1 MSFVRNTNST
11 SIRKALQVAA
21 AGLMAITLIGPV
33 NLDKA
38 EAAAATFSM
47 EKIASYDSGAG
58 YLNAGTEIVV
68 YDWKGERA
76 YSTNSAEKAIDIID
90 LSKLGQEETIERI
103 NRITID
109 SFHIDGFTPDGV
121 TSVAVSPSGDYIA
134 ASVPASPKTDPGK
147 VVFMKMDGTQIT
159 SVTVGSLPDMLTFSP
174 NGKQLLVAN
183 EGEPN
188 GYYEASV
195 DREASIDP
203 EGSVSIIDVTGEI
216 DELTDADVAT
226 AGFGDVTIPEDVRIF
241 GPRSSA
247 AQDLEPE
254 FIVVSA
260 DNKKAYVSL
269 QENNAMAEV
278 DLTTKQVTSVR
289 ALGFKDHSL
298 PGNGLDASDRGDV
311 IDIKPQPVLGMYL
324 PDGMAITKYG
334 SKSYILTANEGDD
347 REYDGF
353 AEKKRIKAI
362 KDNIHLDA
370 QYYEGFTQTELDAYV
385 TSNAFGTDSM
395 LGRLNVSAVDGLND
409 EGVYD
414 RLYSYG
420 TRSFSVWD
428 AETGA
433 LVFDSGD
440 QFEQLTKDHP
450 FFNANNEES
459 NMKDVRSA
467 AKGPE
472 PEYVEVGTVE
482 GKTYAFIGLER
493 ISGVMVYDISN
504 PKKPTYV
511 TYMTSRVDGDIE
523 ANEAGDIAPEGLKF
537 VPAAKSPTG
546 KALLLAAHEVSGT
559 IAVYEITA
567 PKQPSTP
574 TVPEVTPEPSPS
586 ATPEPT
592 PTPTPTPEVKPGELN
607 VTAEQF
613 ADKLKALPA
622 GTNELA
628 FDAGAPGDNG
638 ITVVLPAGVKSAAAA
653 NPNLV
658 IVIEGD
664 NVSYELPISAIDWN
678 VVSKQLGGDAVKL
691 TVSIRPANGGTNEQ
705 IEQAAVGQ
713 QVDLVTGA
721 LEFTVVAEGANGSKY
736 TIASFGGT
744 YNDRTITLDGTS
756 VNGNTATA
764 VRFDEATGRLVFVP
778 STFTAAGG
786 DTIVNMK
793 RNGNSVY
800 TVINGSKT
808 FDDAASHWAKPAI
821 DSLASKLIVSGVDEN
836 HFAPNK
842 AITRAEFTAI
852 IVRSLGLNEAAA
864 GSGFSDVS
872 ASKWYAGEIQTAVQA
887 GVISGYEDGTFR
899 PEQTITR
906 QEIASI
912 LMKAVHYADAN
923 TAAAIAAKAESLN
936 PLSAIKDAGS
946 IAAWAKTA
954 AAEALAAGIVEG
966 KADGAFAP
974 VAKATR
980 AEAVTMLQRTLKQIG
995 FIN

>member
-1 MSFVRNTNST
+1 VSFVRNTNST

-21 AGLMAITLIGPV
+21 AGLMAFTLIGPV
-33 NLDKA
+33 NLNKA

-47 EKIASYDSGAG
+47 EKIAGYDSGAG

-68 YDWKGERA
+68 YDWEGKRA

-90 LSKLGQEETIERI
+90 LSKLGQEETIERL
-103 NRITID
+103 NRVTVE
-109 SFHIDGFTPDGV
+109 SFNIEGFTPDGV
-121 TSVAVSPSGDYIA
+121 TSVAVHPSGNYIA
-134 ASVPASPKTDPGK
+134 ASVPATPKTDPGK
-147 VVFMKMDGTQIT
+147 VVFMDMDGNQIT

-174 NGKQLLVAN
+174 DGKQLLVAN

-188 GYYEASV
+188 GYVEG
-195 DREASIDP
+195 SIDP

-226 AGFGDVTIPEDVRIF
+226 AGFAGVTIPDDVRIF
-241 GPRSSA
+241 GPGSSA

-254 FIVVSA
+254 YIVVSA
-260 DNKKAYVSL
+260 DSKKAYVSL

-278 DLTTKQVTSVR
+278 NLTTKQVTSVR

-298 PGNGLDASDRGDV
+298 PGNGLDASDKGGA

-385 TSNAFGTDSM
+385 SSNAFGTDSM

-459 NMKDVRSA
+459 NDKDVRSA

-493 ISGVMVYDISN
+493 ISGVMVYDITN

-511 TYMTSRVDGDIE
+511 TYMTSRVEGDIE

-574 TVPEVTPEPSPS
+574 SVPEVTPEPSPS
-586 ATPEPT
+586 ATPEPTPT

-613 ADKLKALPA
+613 ADKLAGLPA
-622 GTNELA
+622 GKNELT
-628 FDAGAPGDNG
+628 FDAGTPGDNG
-638 ITVVLPAGVKSAAAA
+638 ISVVLPAGVKNAATA

-664 NVSYELPISAIDWN
+664 NVSYELPISAINWN
-678 VVSKQLGGDAVKL
+678 EVSKQLGGDAAKI
-691 TVSIRPANGGTNEQ
+691 TVSVRPASGGTSEQ

-713 QVDLVTGA
+713 QVDLLTGA

-764 VRFDEATGRLVFVP
+764 VRFDEAKGRLVFVP

-800 TVINGSKT
+800 TVINGSRT

-842 AITRAEFTAI
+842 SITRAEFTAI

-864 GSGFSDVS
+864 GSSFSDVS
-872 ASKWYAGEIQTAVQA
+872 ASKWYAGAIQTAVQA
-887 GVISGYEDGTFR
+887 GVISGYDDGTFG
-899 PEQTITR
+899 PELTITR
-906 QEIASI
+906 QEMASI
-912 LMKAVHYADAN
+912 LMNAVRYADAN
-923 TAAAIAAKAESLN
+923 TAATIAGKAESLN

-966 KADGAFAP
+966 KAVGTFAP
-974 VAKATR
+974 AAKATR

>member
-21 AGLMAITLIGPV
+21 AGLMAFTLIGPV
-33 NLDKA
+33 NLNKA

-47 EKIASYDSGAG
+47 EKIAGYDSGAG

-68 YDWKGERA
+68 YDWEGKRA

-90 LSKLGQEETIERI
+90 LSKLGQEETIERL
-103 NRITID
+103 NRVTVE
-109 SFHIDGFTPDGV
+109 SFNIEGFTPDGV
-121 TSVAVSPSGDYIA
+121 TSVAVHPSGKYIA

-147 VVFMKMDGTQIT
+147 VVFMDMDGTQIT

-174 NGKQLLVAN
+174 DGKQLLVAN

-188 GYYEASV
+188 GDYTV
-195 DREASIDP
+195 DP
-203 EGSVSIIDVTGEI
+203 EGSVSIIDVTGEVGA
-216 DELTDADVAT
+216 LTDEDVAT
-226 AGFGDVTIPEDVRIF
+226 AGFGSVTIPEDVRIF
-241 GPRSSA
+241 GPGSSA

-254 FIVVSA
+254 YIVVSA
-260 DNKKAYVSL
+260 DSKKAYVSL

-278 DLTTKQVTSVR
+278 NLTTKQVTSVH

-298 PGNGLDASDRGDV
+298 PGNGLDASDKDKT

-324 PDGMAITKYG
+324 PDGMAITSYG
-334 SKSYILTANEGDD
+334 GKSYILTANEGDD
-347 REYDGF
+347 REYGDF
-353 AEKKRIKAI
+353 AEKGRIKSI
-362 KDNIHLDA
+362 KDNIQLNA
-370 QYYEGFTQTELDAYV
+370 AYYKGFTQEELDAFK
-385 TSNAFGTDSM
+385 TSGAFGLDTV
-395 LGRLNVSAVDGLND
+395 LGRLSVSTLDGLNN
-409 EGVYD
+409 GVYD

-428 AETGA
+428 ASTGA

-440 QFEQLTKDHP
+440 QFEQLTKDLP
-450 FFNANNEES
+450 FFNADNEKNND
-459 NMKDVRSA
+459 KDVRSA

-493 ISGVMVYDISN
+493 ISGVMVYDITN

-574 TVPEVTPEPSPS
+574 SVPEVTPEPSPS
-586 ATPEPT
+586 PTPEPT
-592 PTPTPTPEVKPGELN
+592 PTPTLTPEVKPGELN

-613 ADKLKALPA
+613 ADKLAGLPA
-622 GTNELA
+622 GTNELT
-628 FDAGAPGDNG
+628 FDAGTPGDNG
-638 ITVVLPAGVKSAAAA
+638 ISVVLPAGVKNAATA

-664 NVSYELPISAIDWN
+664 NVSYELPISAINWN
-678 VVSKQLGGDAVKL
+678 EVSKQLGGDAAKI
-691 TVSIRPANGGTNEQ
+691 TVSVRPASGGASEQ

-713 QVDLVTGA
+713 QVDLLTGA

-756 VNGNTATA
+756 VNGSTATA

-842 AITRAEFTAI
+842 SITRAEFTAI

-864 GSGFSDVS
+864 GSSFSDVS
-872 ASKWYAGEIQTAVQA
+872 ASKWYAGAIQTAVQA
-887 GVISGYEDGTFR
+887 GVISGYDDGTFR
-899 PEQTITR
+899 PELTITR
-906 QEIASI
+906 QEMASI
-912 LMKAVHYADAN
+912 LMKAVRYADAN
-923 TAAAIAAKAESLN
+923 TAATIAAKAESLN

-966 KADGAFAP
+966 KAAGTFAP
-974 VAKATR
+974 AAKATR